1 MMQNQNDFQR
11 LWAHSWFRDFIY
23 LAAVI
28 AIWQILYGLRL
39 FPAMLFPS
47 MWDIL
52 KTLLDETLSGSMISK
67 TVFSLKLILIGMG
80 AAVVLAVI
88 LTTAAMFSKT
98 VMDLVSTLIAVLDP
112 LPGIAILPVAI
123 LVFGLGEDAIV
134 FVMIH
139 SIIWP
144 MLLNITGGFKSVPAI
159 YTDVGRNI
167 GLRRFRLLWG
177 VYIPASVPNILAGFK
192 TGWSRAW
199 RAFIS
204 AEMVFG
210 ASGSSGGLGWDIY
223 MKKAYLD
230 MDGMYATLIVIMLIG
245 ILIEK
250 GVFRTIENGTVKKWG
265 MVA

>member
-1 MMQNQNDFQR
+1 MRKENLLGR
-11 LWAHSWFRDFIY
+11 LWGHSWFRDLTY

-28 AIWQILYGLRL
+28 AVWQILYGLRV

-52 KTLLDETLSGSMISK
+52 KTLLHETLNGGMVVK
-67 TVFSLKLILIGMG
+67 TAFSLKLIAIGMG
-80 AAVVLAVI
+80 VSVALAAVL
-88 LTTAAMFSKT
+88 TAASMSSKA

-123 LVFGLGEDAIV
+123 LVFGLGEDAII

-139 SIIWP
+139 SIVWP

-167 GLRRFRLLWG
+167 GLRRGRLLWG
-177 VYIPASVPNILAGFK
+177 VYIPASVPSILAGFK

-210 ASGSSGGLGWDIY
+210 ASGTSGGLGWDIY

-250 GVFRTIENGTVKKWG
+250 GVFRTIENATVKKWG
-265 MVA
+265 MAV